1 MGIIKNC
8 RCSICR
14 LLCNTQAIVL
24 FWLLFGFSASA
35 QDSIYEKNVQAAME
49 RTRRYDSIAKPYYDS
64 IRRGPFQTRYG
75 FSLSPISRKVEKVNG
90 LALGIGHFRSELIPM
105 QTVNGVN
112 AELSPIGLGAL
123 LIWPFLDFRHTT
135 FDDLFETDSTCTV
148 INGLNVSTGGF
159 LEGGEVRG
167 VNIST
172 FTKMNEMN
180 GLSVSAGFLI
190 SQRANGVSVAGLYN
204 AAAKRNGLSIALVNT
219 DLKTNGLQI
228 GLLNY
233 AGQLKG
239 AQIGL
244 VNVSPE
250 KAAGLQIGL
259 VNHSKSKCFQLGL
272 LNINGK
278 RALPII
284 NW

>member
-1 MGIIKNC
+1 METIKNC

-14 LLCNTQAIVL
+14 LLCNTRTIVL
-24 FWLLFGFSASA
+24 FLLLFGFSAWA
-35 QDSIYEKNVQAAME
+35 QDSLAIAQQRKDWQ
-49 RTRRYDSIAKPYYDS
+49 RQDSIARIYYDS
-64 IRRGPFQTRYG
+64 IRRGSFQTRYG

-90 LALGIGHFRSELIPM
+90 LALGVGHFRSELIPM
-105 QTVNGVN
+105 QTVNGIN
-112 AELSPIGLGAL
+112 AEISPVGLGML

-159 LEGGEVRG
+159 LEGAEVRG
-167 VNIST
+167 INIST
-172 FTKMNEMN
+172 FTKMNKMN
-180 GLSVSAGFLI
+180 GLSVSAGLLI
-190 SQRANGVSVAGLYN
+190 AGKVNGVSIAGLYN
-204 AAAKRNGLSIALVNT
+204 AAARRNGLSVALVNSDIQT
-219 DLKTNGLQI
+219 HGLQI
-228 GLLNY
+228 GLANY
-233 AGQLKG
+233 AQELKG
-239 AQIGL
+239 AQIGF
-244 VNVSPE
+244 VNVSSE
-250 KAAGLQIGL
+250 KATGLQIGL

>member
-1 MGIIKNC
+1 METIKNC
-8 RCSICR
+8 RCSICT
-14 LLCNTQAIVL
+14 LLCNTRTIIL
-24 FWLLFGFSASA
+24 FSLLSGFSAWA
-35 QDSIYEKNVQAAME
+35 QDSIYEKKMQAVIE
-49 RTRRYDSIAKPYYDS
+49 STRRYDSIAKPYYDS
-64 IRRGPFQTRYG
+64 IRRGPFKTRYG
-75 FSLSPISRKVEKVNG
+75 FSLSPIARNVETVNG
-90 LALGIGHFRSELIPM
+90 LTLGIGHFRSELIPM
-105 QTVNGVN
+105 QTVNGIN
-112 AELSPIGLGAL
+112 AEISPVGLGML
-123 LIWPFLDFRHTT
+123 LVWPFLDFRHTT

-172 FTKMNEMN
+172 FTKMNKMN

-190 SQRANGVSVAGLYN
+190 SKRANGVSVAGLYN

-228 GLLNY
+228 GLMNY

-239 AQIGL
+239 AQIGF